1 MMMMRLLR
9 RIMTMWQGHGDSVI
23 MMLKENGE
31 DNADYNDV
39 NDADAENENEEDED
53 DV

>member
-1 MMMMRLLR
+1 
-9 RIMTMWQGHGDSVI
+9 
-23 MMLKENGE
+23 MLKENGE

>member
-1 MMMMRLLR
+1 
-9 RIMTMWQGHGDSVI
+9 